1 MSGVDA
7 ATAPAGRLS
16 LRLVANLNAALHSS
30 LAAERAAAEVV
41 GRDVAHHLVDPDE
54 LLGLDPHRATDL
66 DDGFARLLA
75 AEPERWLL
83 ALPVP
88 GALGVLRGPAA
99 LNTAA
104 LEVGEAAVAAGGG
117 VALVPHRVGPGVQ
130 WRVHAAARP
139 FAPPTL
145 YEAERELS
153 EAVLR
158 AAATLTQLDVA
169 AGSRPRDD
177 DAPAL
182 APGYPQR
189 ARLAADRAARLL
201 AACDAAL
208 STDGASITLYEA
220 EVRSR
225 ELRLVRSA
233 AGQALCA
240 AAGWPDA

>member
-1 MSGVDA
+1 VDA
-7 ATAPAGRLS
+7 PLPPGSRPS
-16 LRLVANLNAALHSS
+16 LRLVVNLNAALHAQ
-30 LAAERAAAEVV
+30 LAAERAAAEVI
-41 GRDVAHHLVDPDE
+41 GPDVAHHLVDPDG
-54 LLGLDPHRATDL
+54 LLGLDPLRATEL

-75 AEPERWLL
+75 AEPDRWLL

-88 GALGVLRGPAA
+88 GALGPLRGPVE

-104 LEVGEAAVAAGGG
+104 LAAGEAAVAASGG

-145 YEAERELS
+145 YEAERQLS

-158 AAATLTQLDVA
+158 AATTLTHLDVA
-169 AGSRPRDD
+169 SGTRPRAAYDG
-177 DAPAL
+177 PAL
-182 APGYPQR
+182 APGYPPR

-201 AACDAAL
+201 AACDEAL
-208 STDGASITLYEA
+208 TTDGAAITLHEA

-225 ELRLVRSA
+225 ELRVVRTA

-240 AAGWPDA
+240 AAGWPEV